1 MYPAPSSIHAGSEIT
16 PFWRRIPK
24 FFLFPFHTRP
34 LIFSLFLTALAAPTA
49 FLLSSFQPLLVPLV
63 LGIFILAMGY
73 ALRIMDLTALGY
85 LKPSE
90 YDNAVTANRGGLTFK
105 LLGIYFL
112 WGSVITWATN
122 INPTLGEGVSYFFSF
137 ATSASTMV
145 LVVSGSFFQGLN
157 PIRWIGVMWVL
168 GKSYLILFV
177 FQFMLNTGVIL
188 ALPLLAPLLEGG
200 GWQIF
205 PVLCYTAV
213 YFLLVSFNMMG
224 YCLYQH
230 HHELGFGV
238 RVSFEEAAG
247 KDKSGSGNAQ
257 APQYDPIGEEIGNM
271 LAAGDMK
278 GAIDLAYE
286 QQRNEPGNIV
296 VQERYH
302 KLLLLRDKPSATLAH
317 GKRFITLLLSR
328 DQGLKAFEV
337 FKACRELQADFLP
350 DDPGDIFK
358 LAQLAKGAREYDLA
372 LELVKGFD
380 KRYPNHP
387 DVPGVYFMSAHMLSE
402 HFKRDDLAKLIFSNM
417 VEKFPDHPLSAQA
430 KHAIE
435 VMRRMQQVT
444 HPMTTLN

>member
-1 MYPAPSSIHAGSEIT
+1 MYPASSYIRTGSEIT

-24 FFLFPFHTRP
+24 FFLFPFHARP
-34 LIFSLFLTALAAPTA
+34 LAYSLFLTALAAPIA
-49 FLLSSFQPLLVPLV
+49 FLPPLLIVV
-63 LGIFILAMGY
+63 MMIAIYILATGY

-90 YDNAVTANRGGLTFK
+90 YDNAVTAHRGGLTFRFFA
-105 LLGIYFL
+105 INFL
-112 WGSVITWATN
+112 WGAAIGWALWF
-122 INPTLGEGVSYFFSF
+122 NPTLGEAVGYFFTF
-137 ATSASTMV
+137 AMPASIMV

-157 PIRWIGVMWVL
+157 PIRWIGVMWTL
-168 GKSYLILFV
+168 GKSYLVLFL
-177 FQFMLNTGVIL
+177 FQFLLNTGVVL
-188 ALPLLAPLLEGG
+188 AMPVLQPLLGDG
-200 GWQIF
+200 GWQVL
-205 PVLCYTAV
+205 PVLCYVIV

-230 HHELGFGV
+230 HNELGFGV
-238 RVSFEEAAG
+238 RVSFEEVEEG
-247 KDKSGSGNAQ
+247 KNRSGASKAQ
-257 APQYDPIGEEIGNM
+257 ADHIGEEIGM
-271 LAAGDMK
+271 RLAAGDMK

-286 QQRNEPGNIV
+286 QQRSEPGNIV

-328 DQGLKAFEV
+328 DQGVKAFEV
-337 FKACRELQADFLP
+337 FKTCRDLQADFLP
-350 DDPGDIFK
+350 ENPGDLFK

-380 KRYPNHP
+380 KRYPDHP

-402 HFKRDDLAKLIFSNM
+402 HFKRDDLATLIFRNL
-417 VEKFPDHPLSAQA
+417 VEKFPEHPLSTQA

>member
-1 MYPAPSSIHAGSEIT
+1 MSPAPSFIHTGSEIT

-24 FFLFPFHTRP
+24 FFLFPFYPGP
-34 LIFSLFLTALAAPTA
+34 LLYSLFLTALAAPIA
-49 FLLSSFQPLLVPLV
+49 FLHPLLIVPLI

-90 YDNAVTANRGGLTFK
+90 YDSAVTAHRGGLTLK

-112 WGSVITWATN
+112 WGSVIGWTTWV
-122 INPTLGEGVSYFFSF
+122 NPTLGEGVSYFFSF

-157 PIRWIGVMWVL
+157 PVRWIGVMWVL
-168 GKSYLILFV
+168 GKSYLILFL
-177 FQFMLNTGVIL
+177 FQSMLSTGVIL
-188 ALPLLAPLLEGG
+188 ARPVLEPLLGNGG
-200 GWQIF
+200 GWHVF
-205 PVLCYTAV
+205 PVLCYVIV

-230 HHELGFGV
+230 HHELGYGV
-238 RVSFEEAAG
+238 RVSFEEAEG
-247 KDKSGSGNAQ
+247 KNRSGSGNAQ
-257 APQYDPIGEEIGNM
+257 VHQHDPIGEEIGNM
-271 LAAGDMK
+271 LAAGNMK

-302 KLLLLRDKPSATLAH
+302 KLLLLRDKPAATLAH

-337 FKACRELQADFLP
+337 FKTCRELQADFLP
-350 DDPGDIFK
+350 ENPGEIFK

-372 LELVKGFD
+372 LGLVKGFD

-387 DVPGVYFMSAHMLSE
+387 DVPGVYFMTAHMLSE
-402 HFKRDDLAKLIFSNM
+402 HFKRDDLANLIFRNM
-417 VEKFPDHPLSAQA
+417 VEKFPDHPLSTQA

-444 HPMTTLN
+444 QPMTTLN

>member
-1 MYPAPSSIHAGSEIT
+1 
-16 PFWRRIPK
+16 
-24 FFLFPFHTRP
+24 
-34 LIFSLFLTALAAPTA
+34 
-49 FLLSSFQPLLVPLV
+49 
-63 LGIFILAMGY
+63 MGY

-90 YDNAVTANRGGLTFK
+90 YDSAVTAHRGGLTLK

-112 WGSVITWATN
+112 WGSVIGWTTWV
-122 INPTLGEGVSYFFSF
+122 NPTLGEGVSYFFSF

-157 PIRWIGVMWVL
+157 PVRWIGVMWVL
-168 GKSYLILFV
+168 GKSYLILFL
-177 FQFMLNTGVIL
+177 FQSMLSTGVIL
-188 ALPLLAPLLEGG
+188 ARPVLEPLLGNGG
-200 GWQIF
+200 GWHVF
-205 PVLCYTAV
+205 PVLCYVIV

-230 HHELGFGV
+230 HHELGYGV
-238 RVSFEEAAG
+238 RVSFEEAEG
-247 KDKSGSGNAQ
+247 KNRSGSGNAQ
-257 APQYDPIGEEIGNM
+257 VHQHDPIGEEIGNM
-271 LAAGDMK
+271 LAAGNMK

-302 KLLLLRDKPSATLAH
+302 KLLLLRDKPAATLAH

-337 FKACRELQADFLP
+337 FKTCRELQADFLP
-350 DDPGDIFK
+350 ENPGEIFK

-372 LELVKGFD
+372 LGLVKGFD

-387 DVPGVYFMSAHMLSE
+387 DVPGVYFMTAHMLSE
-402 HFKRDDLAKLIFSNM
+402 HFKRDDLANLIFRNM
-417 VEKFPDHPLSAQA
+417 VEKFPDHPLSTQA

-444 HPMTTLN
+444 QPMTTLN